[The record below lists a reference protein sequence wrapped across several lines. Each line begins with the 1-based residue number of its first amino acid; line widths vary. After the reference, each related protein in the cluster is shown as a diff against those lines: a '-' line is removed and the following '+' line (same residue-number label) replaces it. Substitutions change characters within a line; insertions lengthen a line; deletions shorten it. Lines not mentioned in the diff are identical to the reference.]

1 MDDQEL
7 MPAQD
12 LPLPVHAPYAP
23 LRIKDFRLYLL
34 SSMVL
39 TIGGQMQSVAVG
51 WELYERTRSAM
62 ALGLVGLVQIAPVLL
77 LALPAGHAADRYS
90 RKRLLILAQ
99 GLMALSSAG
108 LALLSTTRG
117 PVPLI
122 YVCLLLAGTAQA
134 INRPARWSFLPQLV
148 PGVLLAGAVAWN
160 TSAWQIAAVI
170 GPALGGLFIAL
181 THGAREVY
189 LFDLVCCAVV
199 ITLISSIRSRPAPR
213 GAAQVSFR
221 SLLAGIEFVRRSELI
236 LAALTLDL
244 FAVLLGGAVALLPVF
259 ARDILHVGP
268 TGLGWLRAAPSI
280 GAVAMGLTIAHRP
293 PLRRTGAALLWS
305 VAGFGAA
312 TIVFGLS
319 RNFALSFVM
328 LLLTGAFDNVS
339 VVVRGTLVQT
349 LTPDAMRGRV
359 SAVNSLFIGT
369 SNELGGFESGAT
381 AQLFGPVVSVVA
393 GGIGTILV
401 VLAVAW
407 RWPGMRS
414 LGPLSEAANVAR
426 EPVIAVESAVP

>member
-1 MDDQEL
+1 MS
-7 MPAQD
+7 AND
-12 LPLPVHAPYAP
+12 LLPTEHDPYAP
-23 LRIKDFRLYLL
+23 LRIKDFRLYLV

-90 RKRLLILAQ
+90 RKHLLILAQ
-99 GLMALSSAG
+99 SLMAVSSVG
-108 LALLSTTRG
+108 LALLSVSQG

-122 YVCLLLAGTAQA
+122 YGCLLLAGSAQA

-148 PGVLLAGAVAWN
+148 PGALLAGAVTWN
-160 TSAWQIAAVI
+160 TSAWQIAAVV
-170 GPALGGLFIAL
+170 GPALGGLFVAWTHRAL
-181 THGAREVY
+181 EVY
-189 LFDLVCCAVV
+189 LFDLGCCVVV
-199 ITLISSIRSRPAPR
+199 ITLISLIRSRPAPR
-213 GAAQVSFR
+213 GVAQASFR
-221 SLLAGIEFVRRSELI
+221 SLLAGIDFVRRSELI

-244 FAVLLGGAVALLPVF
+244 FAVLLGGAVALLPIY
-259 ARDILHVGP
+259 ALDILHVGP

-280 GAVAMGLTIAHRP
+280 GAVLMGLTLAHRP
-293 PLRRTGAALLWS
+293 PLRRAGPALLWS
-305 VAGFGAA
+305 VAGFGVA

-319 RNFALSFVM
+319 HSFPLSFTM
-328 LLLTGAFDNVS
+328 LLLTGALDNVS

-359 SAVNSLFIGT
+359 SAVNSLFIGA

-401 VLAVAW
+401 VLAVTL
-407 RWPGMRS
+407 RWPKMRR
-414 LGPLSEAANVAR
+414 LGALSEAR
-426 EPVIAVESAVP
+426 GHEPVKVVESAIP